1 MDQTVGSL
9 GDGPQQSARP
19 LRLSWVPPSGLLGLS
34 FANFLFRIL
43 TLGIYNFWAKTEI
56 RRRIWSA
63 VRLDG
68 EPLAYTGTGKELF
81 LGFLLVLGIV
91 FLPTTLISIAVIYF
105 FGPQSPAVPLYQL
118 VLYLFFFFL
127 TGVAIYRAQRYRL
140 SRTNWRGIRG
150 SLVGSDRAYSWLY
163 CWTAMLI
170 PMTLGWIMPW
180 RSTALQEVL
189 TKDTRFGDRPFHFKA
204 DAGPLYAP
212 FAVFWV
218 GAAIIIIGA
227 ALVMT
232 GAIAGLT
239 GLAELTPVD
248 PNAPPDIGKLVA
260 VMAIIY
266 GVLAIAFL
274 LYYLL
279 SAWYRA
285 RQINHFANHTQ
296 FEGARFRSTVSG
308 GGLIWIAIGNF
319 LLRMAGFLIGVVLLG
334 IVFGIAG
341 AMTGGDTATSLTA
354 QTPGEPPGILVQF
367 GIFGSIIVLA
377 ASAGLFSPIIQAR
390 SSRYLIEN
398 LSIDGHVPL
407 ADIAQ
412 GVDQGIKRGEGLAQ
426 AFDVDAF

>member
-1 MDQTVGSL
+1 MDQPAGSIATSP
-9 GDGPQQSARP
+9 DHSTRP
-19 LRLSWVPPSGLLGLS
+19 LRLSWVPPSGLTGLS
-34 FANFLFRIL
+34 FANFFLRIV

-56 RRRIWSA
+56 RRRVWSA
-63 VRLDG
+63 IRIDG

-81 LGFLLVLGIV
+81 LGFLVILGVIFV
-91 FLPTTLISIAVIYF
+91 PTTLISIAVIYF

-150 SLVGSDRAYSWLY
+150 SLVGSDRSFSWLY
-163 CWTAMLI
+163 CWTALLI
-170 PMTLGWIMPW
+170 PMTFGWIMPW
-180 RSTALQEVL
+180 RSTALQAVL
-189 TKDTRFGDRPFHFKA
+189 TKDTRFGDRPFHFHA
-204 DAGPLYAP
+204 DAGPLYGP

-218 GAAIIIIGA
+218 GAAVIVIA
-227 ALVMT
+227 AILVMT
-232 GAIAGLT
+232 GAIAGIT
-239 GLAELTPVD
+239 NLAELAPATPD
-248 PNAPPDIGKLVA
+248 APPDIGKLVA
-260 VMAIIY
+260 VLAVVY

-296 FEGARFRSTVSG
+296 FETARMRSTVSG
-308 GGLIWIAIGNF
+308 GGLVWIAIGNF
-319 LLRMAGFLIGVVLLG
+319 LLRMAGLLLG
-334 IVFGIAG
+334 IVLLGVLFAIAG
-341 AMTGGDTATSLTA
+341 AIMGTESAAALA
-354 QTPGEPPGILVQF
+354 PQTPGEPPGILVQM

-390 SSRYLIEN
+390 STRYLVEN

-407 ADIAQ
+407 AEIAQ
-412 GVDQGIKRGEGLAQ
+412 GVDQGITRGEGLAQ